1 MRILIIEDE
10 IARSDRIRDGLSQEG
25 YRVEVTPSHDEG
37 RTLAAQASF
46 DAIIVEVKPQSRVG
60 VQTCQELRRRG
71 ISTPVMLVAP
81 TSTTSDRVD
90 GLNAG
95 ADDFLTVPFDFEE
108 MLARLRTLMRR
119 GTSQGSAI
127 LECEDLE
134 MNLATH
140 RVSRSRETI
149 VLTPKEFALL
159 EYFLR
164 NQGRVL
170 SRSEIASHV
179 WGGPMTGTSNTIDVY
194 ISMLRRKIDKG
205 FEPRLIHTIIGYG
218 YLFGVE
224 DPSRPMADGRARA
237 GAAVG
242 GS

>member
-1 MRILIIEDE
+1 
-10 IARSDRIRDGLSQEG
+10 
-25 YRVEVTPSHDEG
+25 
-37 RTLAAQASF
+37 
-46 DAIIVEVKPQSRVG
+46 
-60 VQTCQELRRRG
+60 
-71 ISTPVMLVAP
+71 MLVSP
-81 TSTTSDRVD
+81 KSTTSERVA

-119 GTSQGSAI
+119 GTSQGSAV
-127 LECEDLE
+127 LRCEDLE

-140 RVSRSRETI
+140 RVSRSGETI
-149 VLTPKEFALL
+149 VLTPKEFGLL

-170 SRSEIASHV
+170 SRAEIASHV

-218 YLFGVE
+218 YLFGSE
-224 DPSRPMADGRARA
+224 DPTRPNAEGKPQI
-237 GAAVG
+237 GATVSDA
-242 GS
+242 